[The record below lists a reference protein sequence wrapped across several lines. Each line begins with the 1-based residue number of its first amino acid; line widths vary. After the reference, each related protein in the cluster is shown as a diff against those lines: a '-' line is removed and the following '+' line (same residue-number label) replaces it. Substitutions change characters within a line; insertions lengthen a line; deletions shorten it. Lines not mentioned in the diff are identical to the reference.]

1 MPSSLP
7 VPGVDSIHGEPTHRW
22 PLRHAARTGRFLAW
36 LLALFCLRGVDPG
49 RAAEGNRG
57 ACGDQGDGTYANPIL
72 PGDFS
77 DPDVI
82 RVGDNYYF
90 ITSTF
95 QYSPGMAVMQSKDLV
110 NWRYLGH
117 CIPDMTQIGPELNWN
132 RMNRYNR
139 GVYAGALRWHDGKFW
154 MFTTTM
160 DEGVFMTTATDPAG
174 PWAPLVKLTGGAGWG
189 DRGWDDPCPFWDD
202 DGQAYLVLSK
212 PGKEWWTHLFKMSAD
227 GKTLDSAS
235 DAVVDN
241 YRGSEGNKIYKFDG
255 LYYIFH
261 NQIDGP
267 GNRTGVFLRSK
278 SLQGPWEKKLFL
290 YGDGP
295 QRDREPNQGGL
306 VQTPGGS
313 WWFITHQGRGGFFD
327 GRPSS
332 LLPVKWVDGWPTVDA
347 PTPRSTMVWRHKK
360 PVDGFPVLL
369 PQSSDEFAAG
379 SLAPQWEWNYQP
391 RADNWSLAERPG
403 FLRLKA
409 FPPLRKGDLFKAGNT
424 LTQRVMGYEGGEV
437 TVKLDPSGMADGQ
450 VAGLTFF
457 WKDFAILGVA
467 QRGGVR
473 RVQLNVNGTVTD
485 GPELPSSTGALWLRA
500 EIDDQAV
507 CTFAYSLDGKT
518 FTPTGGSFALG
529 WHNYRGARVG
539 VCCYNDDAEA
549 GSVDVD
555 WFHYTYRGVGPA
567 PTH

>member
-1 MPSSLP
+1 MR
-7 VPGVDSIHGEPTHRW
+7 PGREDFLGV
-22 PLRHAARTGRFLAW
+22 LAACVSFYLGGA
-36 LLALFCLRGVDPG
+36 DPG

-117 CIPDMTQIGPELNWN
+117 CIPDVTQIGPELNWD

-139 GVYAGALRWHDGKFW
+139 GVYAGALRWHDGRFW

-174 PWAPLVKLTGGAGWG
+174 PWAPLVKLTGGAGWDG
-189 DRGWDDPCPFWDD
+189 KGWDDPCPLWDD
-202 DGQAYLVLSK
+202 DGQAYLLLSK
-212 PGKEWWTHLFKMSAD
+212 PGQEWWTHLFKMNAD
-227 GKTLDSAS
+227 GKTLDPAS
-235 DAVVDN
+235 DVVVDK
-241 YRGSEGNKIYKFDG
+241 YKGSEGNKIYKFDG

-278 SLQGPWEKKLFL
+278 NLAGPWEKKPFLF
-290 YGDGP
+290 GDGP
-295 QRDREPNQGGL
+295 QREREPNQGGL

-347 PTPRSTMVWRHKK
+347 PTAGSAMVWRHRK
-360 PVDGFPVLL
+360 PVDGFPALL
-369 PQSSDEFAAG
+369 PQSSDEFAEG

-391 RADNWSLAERPG
+391 RAEKWSLAERPG

-409 FPPLRKGDLFKAGNT
+409 FRPLRKGDFFKAGNT

-437 TVKLDPSGMADGQ
+437 TMKMDPGGMADGQ
-450 VAGLTFF
+450 MAGLTFF

-473 RVQLNVNGTVTD
+473 RVQLDVNGSVTA
-485 GPELPSSTGALWLRA
+485 GPELPSAAGALWLRA
-500 EIDDQAV
+500 EIDDHAV
-507 CTFAYSLDGKT
+507 CAFAYSLDGKT
-518 FTPTGGSFALG
+518 FTPIGGNFALG

-549 GSVDVD
+549 GAVDVD
-555 WFHYTYRGVGPA
+555 WFHYTYGGVGPR
-567 PTH
+567 